1 MSFMENA
8 NWIQACDAEEIDVE
22 DVIRFDYG
30 DRTFAIYRTAKSEYY
45 ATDGYCTH
53 ERFHLSNGLVM
64 GNVIECPKHNG
75 RFDVT
80 TGEAKRAPV
89 CVNLITY
96 PVKVETGKVFI
107 RISN

>member
-1 MSFMENA
+1 MENA
-8 NWIQACDAEEIDVE
+8 NWIQACDAEQIDVE

-107 RISN
+107 RI